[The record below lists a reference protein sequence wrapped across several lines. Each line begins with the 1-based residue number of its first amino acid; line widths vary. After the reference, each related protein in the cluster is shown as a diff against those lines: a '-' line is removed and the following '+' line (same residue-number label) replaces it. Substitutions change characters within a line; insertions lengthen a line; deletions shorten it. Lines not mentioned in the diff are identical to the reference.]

1 MLVFDTFRPGEI
13 IGTRSL
19 TLDHALVD
27 QWVTLYPEDRDSDR
41 MPPGMTAVVMIRAYS
56 EILQPRPPGN
66 VHGAQRFEIARLP
79 RIGDTLVT
87 TISCESKQLKG
98 ERRWVRFVS
107 ETRRADGT
115 PMFTGLM
122 TTLWAA

>member
-1 MLVFDTFRPGEI
+1 VFLFETFTPGVV

-19 TLDHALVD
+19 TLDSAFVERWLS
-27 QWVTLYPEDRDSDR
+27 LFPEDRDGDR
-41 MPPGMTAVVMIRAYS
+41 MPVGMTAAVMIRAYS
-56 EILQPRPPGN
+56 DVLQPRPPGN

-87 TISCESKQLKG
+87 TIACDSKELKG
-98 ERRWVRFVS
+98 ERRWVRIAS
-107 ETRRADGT
+107 ETRRDDGT
-115 PMFTGLM
+115 TMFTGLM